1 VNASRDPRGRRANLS
16 RARVLEAAIM
26 LVERDGGDALTMRHL
41 GDELGVEAMSIY
53 NHVPS
58 RDALL
63 DGIGELLM
71 GRLTGPPAGTPWRD
85 ACRDFAHEL
94 RSIALEAPQA
104 FRLIGLRPMRSAAA
118 LAPIERLL
126 QCLVGAG
133 AEPANALAIYRALA
147 SYARGYALA
156 EATGFTIDAS
166 TPTGLV
172 PLRTLRTGEFPILRG
187 RASELAALAPDDG
200 FELGLQALLDGLR
213 DPTSQRD

>member
-1 VNASRDPRGRRANLS
+1 MNATRDPRGRRANLS
-16 RARVLEAAIM
+16 RTRVLEGAVV
-26 LVERDGGDALTMRHL
+26 LVERDGADALTMRRL

-71 GRLTGPPAGTPWRD
+71 ARLTGPQAGTPWRR
-85 ACRDFAHEL
+85 ACHEFAHEL
-94 RSIALEAPQA
+94 RSIAVDAPQA

-118 LAPIERLL
+118 LTPIERLL

-133 AEPANALAIYRALA
+133 ASPAGALAIYRALA

-172 PLRTLRTGEFPILRG
+172 PLRTLPGDEFPILRG
-187 RASELAALAPDDG
+187 RARELVALAPDDG
-200 FELGLQALLDGLR
+200 FDLGLEALLDGLQAALDR
-213 DPTSQRD
+213 GI

>member
-1 VNASRDPRGRRANLS
+1 MNASRDPRGRRANLS
-16 RARVLEAAIM
+16 RKRVLEAAVM
-26 LVERDGGDALTMRHL
+26 LVERDGAGALTMRRL

-63 DGIGELLM
+63 DGISELLM
-71 GRLTGPPAGTPWRD
+71 ARLTGPRPGTPWRT
-85 ACRDFAHEL
+85 ACRDFAHDL
-94 RSIALEAPQA
+94 RSVALDAPEAFQ
-104 FRLIGLRPMRSAAA
+104 LIGLRPMSSAAA

-126 QCLVGAG
+126 QCLVDAG
-133 AEPANALAIYRALA
+133 ARPPRALAIYRALA

-172 PLRTLRTGEFPILRG
+172 PLRTLREDEFPILRG
-187 RASELAALAPDDG
+187 RAGDLAALAPDDG
-200 FELGLQALLDGLR
+200 FDLGLEALLDGLR
-213 DPTSQRD
+213 DAVG